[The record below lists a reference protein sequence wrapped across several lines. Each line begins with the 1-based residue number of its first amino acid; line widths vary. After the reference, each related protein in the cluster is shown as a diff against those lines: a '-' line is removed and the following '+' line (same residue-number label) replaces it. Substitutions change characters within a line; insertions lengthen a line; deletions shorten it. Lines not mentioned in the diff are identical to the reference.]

1 MNEIEKAKAF
11 AALHAKGSPL
21 VLYNIWDAGTA
32 GAVASAGA
40 KALATGSWS
49 VAAAHGF
56 GDGEKVPFPFLA
68 EIARLIAASTDLPLS
83 VDFEGGYA
91 VAPDEAAANV
101 EKILDAGAVGINF
114 EDQVVGGSG
123 LHPIALQAERIR
135 AIRAMAGRRG
145 VPFFINARTD
155 VFLAEADTTRHAAL
169 MDEALARADAFEA
182 AGASGFFAPGLVD
195 PKLIGRLCEKVALPV
210 NIMVRP
216 TTPDNATMARLGVS
230 RISYGP
236 APYRAMIE
244 WLKGEAAAVYRGR
257 SAEAVS
263 LAIAMMRARKFCT
276 TADRS
281 LRRVVS
287 ASRAVGVSPAIGT

>member
-1 MNEIEKAKAF
+1 MDQIEKAKAF
-11 AALHAKGSPL
+11 AALHVKGNPL

-56 GDGEKVPFPFLA
+56 GDGEKVPLPFLV
-68 EIARLIAASTDLPLS
+68 EIARRIAASTDLPLS

-91 VAPDEAAANV
+91 VAPDETTANV
-101 EKILDAGAVGINF
+101 ERILDAGAVGINF

-123 LHPIALQAERIR
+123 LHSIALQAERIR
-135 AIRAMAGRRG
+135 AIRAVADRRG

-155 VFLAEADTTRHAAL
+155 LFLSEADTAKHAAL
-169 MDEALARADAFEA
+169 IDEALRRAEAFEK

-195 PKLIGRLCEKVALPV
+195 PDLIGRLCEKVALPV
-210 NIMVRP
+210 NIMVRA
-216 TTPDNATMARLGVS
+216 TTPDNATMAKLGVG

-244 WLKGEAAAVYRGR
+244 WLKGEAAAVYR
-257 SAEAVS
+257 
-263 LAIAMMRARKFCT
+263 
-276 TADRS
+276 
-281 LRRVVS
+281 
-287 ASRAVGVSPAIGT
+287 